1 MKKVIP
7 FTKTIPFETMIA
19 EITDI
24 EIKHNLEFNSKYDVS
39 GNILVDGKYK
49 MTDASQIE
57 EDFHYELP
65 FTINIDDRYNTDNA
79 KIYIEDFYFEIIN
92 EEDLKINVE
101 IGIKDLEE
109 EYREIENMEI
119 EDEVLE
125 IPFEK
130 EEKIEKLEI
139 EPLDNLEKELEVERP
154 NNINNIFNTIDNKE
168 ETFKAYYVYIVRE
181 NDTIESIIN
190 KYKITKDDL
199 ENYNDLNNIKLGTKI
214 IIPCSKDE

>member
-154 NNINNIFNTIDNKE
+154 NNINTIFNTIDNKE

-190 KYKITKDDL
+190 KYKITKEEL